1 MNREPGAER
10 GTGPGVITPDGC
22 AVELYRVLPAMG
34 EPEVVHAAIP
44 AGAGILELGA
54 GAGRVTRRLVALGH
68 PVVAVD
74 ESAEMLACVR
84 GADARGDWSGAGST
98 ASTSPRLASVGAD
111 AHRGGSGAGST
122 ASTSAGV
129 ASVGAETVRARIQ
142 DLDLGR
148 RFEVVLLAS
157 FLVNT
162 DDGDLRR
169 RFLEACRRHVG
180 EGGCVLVQRH
190 PPAWFDEAVEGERTD
205 GGITFRLRDLSR
217 PGPGLLAATAEYQ
230 VGERVW
236 TQTFTAERLDDEALA
251 AALAEAGLAVD
262 AYLTGDGSW
271 VRAVPLARGRAL
283 GRSPR

>member
-1 MNREPGAER
+1 MSRDRDLGDEPRTGAQSMNREPGAER
-10 GTGPGVITPDGC
+10 GTGPGEITPDGC

-44 AGAGILELGA
+44 AGAAILELGA

-74 ESAEMLACVR
+74 ESAEMLAWVR
-84 GADARGDWSGAGST
+84 GADAHGD
-98 ASTSPRLASVGAD
+98 
-111 AHRGGSGAGST
+111 GSGAGST

>member
-1 MNREPGAER
+1 MSRDRNPGDEPRTGTESMNREPGAQR

-34 EPEVVHAAIP
+34 EPEVVHGAIP

-74 ESAEMLACVR
+74 ESAEMLAWVR
-84 GADARGDWSGAGST
+84 GADAHQDGSGPGGT
-98 ASTSPRLASVGAD
+98 ASISPGK
-111 AHRGGSGAGST
+111 
-122 ASTSAGV
+122 

-169 RFLEACRRHVG
+169 RFLQACRRHVG

-251 AALAEAGLAVD
+251 AALAAAGLAVD

-283 GRSPR
+283 GHSPR

>member
-1 MNREPGAER
+1 MSRDRNPGDEPRTGTESMNREPGAQR

-34 EPEVVHAAIP
+34 EPEVVHGAIP

-74 ESAEMLACVR
+74 ESAEMLAWVR
-84 GADARGDWSGAGST
+84 GADAHQDGSGPGGT
-98 ASTSPRLASVGAD
+98 ASISPGK
-111 AHRGGSGAGST
+111 
-122 ASTSAGV
+122 

-142 DLDLGR
+142 DLDLGW

-169 RFLEACRRHVG
+169 RFLQACRRHVG

-251 AALAEAGLAVD
+251 AALAAAGLAVD

-271 VRAVPLARGRAL
+271 VRAVPLARGKAL